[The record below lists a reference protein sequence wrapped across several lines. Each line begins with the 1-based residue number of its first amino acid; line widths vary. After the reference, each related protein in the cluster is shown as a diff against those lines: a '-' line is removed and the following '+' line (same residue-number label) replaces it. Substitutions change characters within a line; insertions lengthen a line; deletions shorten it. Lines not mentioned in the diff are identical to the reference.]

1 VPKKARTFIWKARRR
16 LMAAI
21 MRAANP
27 AATFGDGVL
36 VEGFRPRICALG
48 EFRAGRG
55 LYFRAPTRAAEI
67 NVGERASL
75 TIGDS
80 VLLNDGVH
88 IEARLRVDIGSHCKI
103 AHNVAIMDTNFHQ
116 VDEGEEIHCAEVVIE
131 DNVWIGRGAI
141 VLPGVTIGRNSVI
154 AAGAVVTRDIPPNSL
169 ATGNPATVKR
179 PVSASASFVRK

>member
-1 VPKKARTFIWKARRR
+1 MTKASTFIWKARRR

-21 MRAANP
+21 TRT
-27 AATFGDGVL
+27 ATPTAKFGDTLL

-67 NVGERASL
+67 NVSERGSL
-75 TIGDS
+75 IIGDS
-80 VLLNDGVH
+80 VLVNDGVH
-88 IEARLRVDIGSHCKI
+88 IEARLRVEIGSDCKI

-116 VDEGEEIHCAEVVIE
+116 VDEGDDIRCDEVVIE

-141 VLPGVTIGRNSVI
+141 ILPGVTIGRNSVI
-154 AAGAVVTRDIPPNSL
+154 AAGAVVTHDIPPNSL

-179 PVSASASFVRK
+179 PVRASATFVRM